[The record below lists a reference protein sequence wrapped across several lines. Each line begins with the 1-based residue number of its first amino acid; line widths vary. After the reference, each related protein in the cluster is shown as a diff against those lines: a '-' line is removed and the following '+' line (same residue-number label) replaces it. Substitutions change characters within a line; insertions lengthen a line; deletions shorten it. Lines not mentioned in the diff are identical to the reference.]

1 MAPVESVAWPCI
13 IAAAHLKEAIM
24 TVRRFVSPFAERFD
38 LRVPVVQAPMAGGP
52 TSPAMVAAVSN
63 AGALGTLAAAPF
75 APEKIASEVAA
86 IRALTQRPF
95 GVNLFVLDPTSPD
108 DATVRRALA
117 AIDPLR
123 TDLGLPPGKPL
134 ERYAPDFRAQL
145 EMLIELR
152 VPVASFTFNVLSKVD
167 VARLH
172 AAGCYVIGT
181 ATHVAE
187 GLAWR
192 DVGADAIAAQG
203 AEAGAHRGTF
213 IGAFEDALVGTL
225 ALVPQLVDAT
235 GLPVLAAGGIMDG
248 RGIVA
253 ALALGAQAAQMGTA
267 FLTCVESAIP
277 AAWKARVRAAS
288 DTSTEVTR
296 AITGRHARG
305 IRNPIMQRLSA
316 QPDRVAPYPV
326 QNALTQ
332 ELRQTAARAD
342 NADYLSLW
350 SGQGAP
356 LGRARPEAQTAAALV
371 RQLDTEWRAAADD
384 IADLVDIPASRH

>member
-1 MAPVESVAWPCI
+1 MN
-13 IAAAHLKEAIM
+13 
-24 TVRRFVSPFAERFD
+24 TRRFASPFAERFN
-38 LRVPVVQAPMAGGP
+38 LSVPVVQAPMAGGP

-63 AGALGTLAAAPF
+63 AGALGFLAAAPF
-75 APEKIASEVAA
+75 AAEKIASEVAA
-86 IRALTQRPF
+86 IRALTGRPF
-95 GVNLFVLDPTSPD
+95 GVNLFVLEPAAPD
-108 DATVRRALA
+108 DATVRRALG

-123 TDLGLPPGKPL
+123 VELGLPPGKPL

-152 VPVASFTFNVLSKVD
+152 VPVVSFTFGLIPAQD
-167 VARLH
+167 IERLH
-172 AAGCYVIGT
+172 AAGSYVIGT

-192 DVGADAIAAQG
+192 DIGADAIAAQG

-213 IGAFEDALVGTL
+213 IGRFEDALVGTM

-267 FLTCVESAIP
+267 FLTCAESAIP
-277 AAWKARVRAAS
+277 SDWKTRVRSAPDNA
-288 DTSTEVTR
+288 TSVTR

-305 IRNPIMQRLSA
+305 IRNPLMQRLSEDA
-316 QPDRVAPYPV
+316 ESIAPYPV

-332 ELRQTAARAD
+332 ELRQAAGRV
-342 NADYLSLW
+342 NNGDYLSLW
-350 SGQGAP
+350 SGQGAA
-356 LGRARPEAQTAAALV
+356 LGQKRGEGLGAAELV
-371 RQLDTEWRAAADD
+371 GQLDAEWRAVAAG
-384 IADLVDIPASRH
+384 IAALEG